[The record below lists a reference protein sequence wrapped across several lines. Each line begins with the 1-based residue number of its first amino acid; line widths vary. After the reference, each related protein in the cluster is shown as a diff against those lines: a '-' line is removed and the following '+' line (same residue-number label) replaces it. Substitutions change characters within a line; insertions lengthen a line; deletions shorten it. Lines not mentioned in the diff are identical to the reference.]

1 MSPVKGNHMNKKL
14 LNAVFILIGVFLFL
28 ALAEPALAGP
38 IGKAGFESKMGQ
50 LQDKFIG
57 VILPIMSIF
66 GLVTA
71 GILAAIGNES
81 AKGKIVFCVV
91 GSVVGFLAPYIIGW
105 IQAVVS

>member
-1 MSPVKGNHMNKKL
+1 MLKVFSGNKMQML
-14 LNAVFILIGVFLFL
+14 LIIAFGLFVLL
-28 ALAEPALAGP
+28 ALTDPALAGP
-38 IGKAGFESKMGQ
+38 IGKSGFEGKMSL

-57 VILPIMSIF
+57 VILPLMSIF

-91 GSVVGFLAPYIIGW
+91 GSAVGFLAPYIIGW
-105 IQAVVS
+105 IQALVN